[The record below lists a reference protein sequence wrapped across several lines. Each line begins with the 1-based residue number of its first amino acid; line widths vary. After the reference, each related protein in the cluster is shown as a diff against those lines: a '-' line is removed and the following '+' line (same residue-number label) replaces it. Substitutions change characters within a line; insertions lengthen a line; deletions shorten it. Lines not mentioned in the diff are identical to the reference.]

1 MEIMGEYEKSFEDHT
16 LRSKLQTLASELLPF
31 FLAHNADA
39 DACDLAV
46 EVEILPQLTALVDAR
61 NYERITLYLSS

>member
-1 MEIMGEYEKSFEDHT
+1 MGEYEEAFENYS
-16 LRSKLQTLASELLPF
+16 LRLKLQALASELLPF

-46 EVEILPQLTALVDAR
+46 EVEILSQLTSLVDAR
-61 NYERITLYLSS
+61 NYQRIALYLTS